1 MLTFTSHALSIYHE
15 GMSDEATKTPRQR
28 AREETE
34 ARIVEIGNRM
44 LDESG
49 VEALSL
55 RAVAREL
62 GIVSSAVYRYLKTR
76 DELLTILIAD
86 AFNSLADAVD
96 KAIAQDCSVN
106 ALGLAMLRWSREH
119 PQRWALIYGTPIAA
133 YSAPREVTV
142 EPGTRVMVTL
152 IRLVADL
159 RARALA
165 FEDRAAREA
174 ADGDGRRAPWDG
186 VVPPTAGDG
195 ATAQPAPP
203 EAQANPGLA
212 RLAEEIRT
220 LGIDV
225 DPEATSAAITV
236 WVAIIGLISSLR
248 FGQFG
253 PGFDDV
259 EDELMTSVVRQLGW

>member
-1 MLTFTSHALSIYHE
+1 M
-15 GMSDEATKTPRQR
+15 TKTPRQR

-62 GIVSSAVYRYLKTR
+62 GIVSSAVYRYVKTR

-86 AFNSLADAVD
+86 AFTSLADAVD
-96 KAIAQDCSVN
+96 EALEQEHSVE
-106 ALGLAMLRWSREH
+106 ALGLAMLGWSHEH

-142 EPGTRVMVTL
+142 ERGTRVMVTL
-152 IRLVADL
+152 IRLVAEL
-159 RARALA
+159 RPA
-165 FEDRAAREA
+165 DRPASAKSEA
-174 ADGDGRRAPWDG
+174 ASSPG
-186 VVPPTAGDG
+186 V
-195 ATAQPAPP
+195 
-203 EAQANPGLA
+203 A

-225 DPEATSAAITV
+225 DPEATSAAITA
-236 WVAIIGLISSLR
+236 WVAIVGLISSLR

-259 EDELMTSVVRQLGW
+259 EDDLMTSVVLRLGW

>member
-1 MLTFTSHALSIYHE
+1 MT
-15 GMSDEATKTPRQR
+15 DEATKTPRQR

-49 VEALSL
+49 VEELSL

-62 GIVSSAVYRYLKTR
+62 GIVSSAVYRYVKTR

-86 AFNSLADAVD
+86 AFTSLADAVD
-96 KAIAQDCSVN
+96 EALEQERSVG

-152 IRLVADL
+152 IGLVAEL
-159 RARALA
+159 RSAESLGSAKSA
-165 FEDRAAREA
+165 ESS
-174 ADGDGRRAPWDG
+174 
-186 VVPPTAGDG
+186 
-195 ATAQPAPP
+195 
-203 EAQANPGLA
+203 NPGVA

-236 WVAIIGLISSLR
+236 WVAIVGLISSLR

-259 EDELMTSVVRQLGW
+259 EDDLMTSVVRRLGWREGT

>member
-1 MLTFTSHALSIYHE
+1 M
-15 GMSDEATKTPRQR
+15 TKTPRQR

-44 LDESG
+44 LDESR

-62 GIVSSAVYRYLKTR
+62 GIVSSAVYRYVKTR

-86 AFNSLADAVD
+86 AFTSLADAVD
-96 KAIAQDCSVN
+96 EALERDHSVE
-106 ALGLAMLRWSREH
+106 ALGLAMLGWSREH

-142 EPGTRVMVTL
+142 EPGTRVMATL
-152 IRLVADL
+152 IRLVAEL
-159 RARALA
+159 RSAESLESAMSA
-165 FEDRAAREA
+165 ESSS
-174 ADGDGRRAPWDG
+174 PG
-186 VVPPTAGDG
+186 V
-195 ATAQPAPP
+195 
-203 EAQANPGLA
+203 A

-236 WVAIIGLISSLR
+236 WVAIVGLISSLR

-259 EDELMTSVVRQLGW
+259 EDDLMTSVVRRLGW